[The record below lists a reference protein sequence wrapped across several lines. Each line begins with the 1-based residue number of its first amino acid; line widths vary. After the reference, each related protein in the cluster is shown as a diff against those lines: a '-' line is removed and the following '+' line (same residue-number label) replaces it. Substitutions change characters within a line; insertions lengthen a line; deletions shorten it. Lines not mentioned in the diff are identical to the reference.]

1 MSLSYALLA
10 LLLDRPRSGY
20 ELNKAFEGSI
30 GCFWKASHQQ
40 IYRELGKLEELG
52 WVRAELVPQ
61 DGKPDKK
68 IYSANELGQAEL
80 TTWTAQPADITPIK
94 EEILIKL
101 FVGTLVE
108 PEVLK
113 SHVQQH
119 RQRFEGLLATY
130 QTIAAKGFPDPRDLA
145 VEDHLRYLT
154 LRCGIRYATSW
165 IGWCDEVLEYLTQ
178 LV

>member
-10 LLLDRPRSGY
+10 LLLDRPSSGY

-52 WVRAELVPQ
+52 WVNAELVPQ
-61 DGKPDKK
+61 VGKPDKK
-68 IYSANELGQAEL
+68 IYSVNALGRSQLIA
-80 TTWTAQPADITPIK
+80 WTARPADITPIK

-108 PEVLK
+108 PHVLQ
-113 SHVQQH
+113 SHIQQQ
-119 RQRFEGLLATY
+119 RQNYAALLATY
-130 QTIAAKGFPDPRDLA
+130 QTIAAKWFPAPQNLP

-154 LRCGIRYATSW
+154 LRCGMRYARSW
-165 IGWCDEVLEYLTQ
+165 IDWCDEVLAYLAT
-178 LV
+178 LN